1 MAAFDADDL
10 LDCYARGVFPM
21 ADAREDSRVFLID
34 PERRGV
40 IPLDAFHVPR
50 RLARTVRGDP
60 FEVRIDTAFHA
71 VILACAASGPGRTE
85 TWINRPIEALY
96 LDLHRL
102 GHAHSVECWQGG
114 ALVGGLYGV
123 SLGGAFFGESMF
135 SRRRDA
141 SKVALVHLAGRLIAG
156 GYRLLDTQFLTE
168 HLTQFGAVE
177 IARADY
183 HARLRAAVAAAGDFY
198 AIGAGGSDGAA
209 GGGAGAG
216 AEGASGAGAGT
227 GTVGGGSVNVGEAG
241 DGAACDGA
249 ACDGRAVGWGPGGS
263 VGALTGGAA
272 GFPTSAG
279 AALGAGVGAAAT
291 TGELVLQLIAQAS

>member
-1 MAAFDADDL
+1 MAAFDARDL

-21 ADAREDSRVFLID
+21 ADAREDARVFLID

-60 FEVRIDTAFHA
+60 FEVRVDTAFHA

-102 GHAHSVECWQGG
+102 GRAHSVECWQDGV
-114 ALVGGLYGV
+114 LVGGLYGV

-183 HARLRAAVAAAGDFY
+183 HARLRAAVATKGDFY
-198 AIGAGGSDGAA
+198 AIGSDGEAEGVA
-209 GGGAGAG
+209 GAGAG
-216 AEGASGAGAGT
+216 VAAAGA
-227 GTVGGGSVNVGEAG
+227 VLGGGAWSAGPCAAGEEG
-241 DGAACDGA
+241 G
-249 ACDGRAVGWGPGGS
+249 GRVS
-263 VGALTGGAA
+263 ALTGGVA
-272 GFPTSAG
+272 GVSASAG
-279 AALGAGVGAAAT
+279 AALGDGGGGAAAT
-291 TGELVLQLIAQAS
+291 TGALVLQLIAQAS